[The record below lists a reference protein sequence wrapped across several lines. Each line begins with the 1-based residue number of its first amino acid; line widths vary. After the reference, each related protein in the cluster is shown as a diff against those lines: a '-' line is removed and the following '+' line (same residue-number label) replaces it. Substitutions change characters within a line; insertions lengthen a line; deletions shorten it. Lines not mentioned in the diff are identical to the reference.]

1 MELDWWHERWSKGEI
16 GFHQHDFNKHMQ
28 MFMERLDISPGG
40 HILVPLCGKSLDMLW
55 LFEKGYR
62 VTGIEISR
70 QAVDDFFAENNI
82 SYQVSEL
89 PDAFVYTSGE
99 LTIYCADFFTV
110 ELTHSPGIDAV
121 YDRASLIALPPDMR
135 PAYANRLTSLLPE
148 GTRTLLLT
156 LDYSQQQ
163 MSGPPFSVSPGE
175 VDRLFGEQYDTE
187 VLHSVDCLAKEPR
200 FRDKGLTK
208 LVEHVF
214 LLHKCSARP

>member
-1 MELDWWHERWSKGEI
+1 MELEWWLERWRKDEI
-16 GFHQHDFNKHMQ
+16 GFHQHDFNKYMQ
-28 MFMERLDISPGG
+28 VFIERLNISPGG

-55 LFEKGYR
+55 LLEKGYR

-82 SYQVSEL
+82 SYQVAEL
-89 PDAFVYTSGE
+89 PVAFVYTSGE

-135 PAYANRLTSLLPE
+135 PAYANRLTGLLPE

-156 LDYSQQQ
+156 FHYPQQQ
-163 MSGPPFSVSPGE
+163 MPGPPFSVTPGE
-175 VDRLFGEQYDTE
+175 VDRLFGEHYDIE
-187 VLHSVDCLAKEPR
+187 MLHSGDCLANHPG
-200 FRDKGLTK
+200 FREKGLTS

-214 LLHKCSARP
+214 LLQKSVARP